1 MRQVNNATHRAD
13 AMTEGEKRGRK
24 ERQSEGEGR
33 HLQRERE
40 RARALQRCAASAEPA
55 LAKSIKAGGNQSADS
70 NAKGRADCVHTK
82 PTEQT

>member
-1 MRQVNNATHRAD
+1 MRRTGQTPGQS
-13 AMTEGEKRGRK
+13 ERGRK
-24 ERQSEGEGR
+24 ERQSEGESR

-40 RARALQRCAASAEPA
+40 RALQRCAASAEPA